1 MWMTYLINEKCI
13 DQLDGA
19 CVSVCPV
26 DCIYEGLRKR
36 YINPNECV
44 DCGACLTQCP
54 VDAIE
59 TVDDIAEPTWLDDN
73 ARFFAQPLPGRDGPV
88 NDPGGATSVGTI
100 GADTPLVAGW
110 PKQPVADQAR

>member
-1 MWMTYLINEKCI
+1 MTYLINEKCI
-13 DQLDGA
+13 DELDGS
-19 CVSVCPV
+19 CVSVCPA

-59 TVDDIAEPTWLDDN
+59 TVEDIEEPTWLEDN
-73 ARFFAQPLPGRDGPV
+73 ARFFVQTLPGRDAPV
-88 NDPGGATSVGTI
+88 SDPGGATDVGAI
-100 GADTPLVAGW
+100 GADTPLVTGW